1 VDRISAV
8 FPRAMPKT
16 RRANRHRSAL
26 QLSKRAQ
33 RRRNRD
39 GGQRMRHASTYGVLT
54 PGRPPRQTLPDLY
67 RVLLAP
73 ATTLKRAGADIDDHL
88 ANWFSNNRFFLS

>member
-39 GGQRMRHASTYGVLT
+39 GGQRMRHASTYGVHAGPAAT
-54 PGRPPRQTLPDLY
+54 PNAAGSLPGSSGAGYDPQAGRC
-67 RVLLAP
+67 
-73 ATTLKRAGADIDDHL
+73 
-88 ANWFSNNRFFLS
+88 